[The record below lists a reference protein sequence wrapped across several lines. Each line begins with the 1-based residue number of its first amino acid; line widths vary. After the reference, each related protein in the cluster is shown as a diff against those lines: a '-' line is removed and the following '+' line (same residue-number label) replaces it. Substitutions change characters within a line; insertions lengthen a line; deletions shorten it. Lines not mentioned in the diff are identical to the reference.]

1 MKTAPRILVV
11 DDERAVRTMLRVSL
25 KKAGMLVSSATNV
38 EEALELLRVQTF
50 DLILTD
56 VNMPGSSGLELLK
69 RVKVR
74 WPDIAVVVMTGK
86 GSITDA
92 VAAVQGG
99 AADYLVK
106 PIARDALL
114 LHLERALQRQQLQ
127 ARVDELE
134 QVVDDRFGFDG
145 LVGQSPAML
154 KMTETI
160 AAVADAAA
168 PVLLQGETGTG
179 KELLAHALHYRS
191 PRRKLPFVRVNCA
204 ALAESILE
212 SELFGHEKG
221 AFTGAIKQR
230 IGKFEAA
237 DGGTLFL
244 DEVGELSAAT
254 QAKLLRV
261 LESGEFQRVGG
272 NQTVHVDVR
281 VVSATNR
288 HLEHEVEQGTFRRDL
303 FYRLNVVTLKV
314 PALRERLEDL
324 PLLVDH
330 FLAGLSTDTPL
341 RISEQNLRELRAYT
355 WPGNIRELRHL
366 IEQAVLLNRDG
377 DHVVVTPPFLNAP
390 PSTSAVT
397 SRPRVAA
404 PHAPAADPNLPLRE
418 SLAEFERAL
427 ILAALDA
434 SGGTQAKAAAALG
447 ISTSNLSYRM
457 KRLGIA
463 RERVVF
469 K

>member
-25 KKAGMLVSSATNV
+25 KKAGMVVSSATNV

-106 PIARDALL
+106 PVARDALL

-272 NQTVHVDVR
+272 NQTVRVDVR

-341 RISEQNLRELRAYT
+341 RISEQNLRELRGYT

-390 PSTSAVT
+390 PSTSAVP

-404 PHAPAADPNLPLRE
+404 PHAPAAAPHLPLRE